1 MVESLR
7 AVTEGSPQ
15 GGRRSAASPRAGP
28 LLLFAGALILALQNG
43 ILFAGFLFWLNDMAT
58 GFAVGSSSLLLDVP
72 GIVLVGL
79 GILLMARRAAEE
91 GRPAKLARVSG
102 Y

>member
-7 AVTEGSPQ
+7 AVAGGSPQ

-28 LLLFAGALILALQNG
+28 LILFAGALILALQNG

-79 GILLMARRAAEE
+79 GILLMARRGAGGGGPPE
-91 GRPAKLARVSG
+91 GPRG
-102 Y
+102 GGG